1 MKKRTIILLSSS
13 AAALLLCANYLWGGV
28 WTKRAVRQLTHRA
41 THVGICCGAAS
52 APTIQRGILGG
63 KVAVTGKEF
72 DHVGGYNCT
81 TFIQSRL
88 IYLLPGR
95 EQTKHFYMKDQES
108 Q

>member
-1 MKKRTIILLSSS
+1 MKKRTIILHCSSV
-13 AAALLLCANYLWGGV
+13 AVLLLCANYLWGGV
-28 WTKRAVRQLTHRA
+28 WTKRAARRLTHKA

-81 TFIQSRL
+81 TFIQSRI

-95 EQTKHFYMKDQES
+95 EQTKNFYMKD
-108 Q
+108 